1 MTDTAVP
8 IQHRLLITTEV
19 AVRYSRAVG
28 CYVLFRPLRV
38 VMVVMLEAGFVFAG
52 MGAAANMGTPVTFL
66 GYVLAGAVLL
76 AGSNAFLYAFAVRSV
91 RNQLPIGE
99 EWATG
104 FGAEKMLEETAGRRS
119 QTAYSVF
126 TRMTVRDGA
135 VFLHRRT
142 SRSPYV
148 LPVELVPADAQQLL
162 TARLSQ
168 SQ

>member
-28 CYVLFRPLRV
+28 RYVLFRPLRV
-38 VMVVMLEAGFVFAG
+38 IMAAMIEAGFVFAG
-52 MGAAANMGTPVTFL
+52 MGAAANTGTPLTFL
-66 GYVLAGAVLL
+66 GYVLAGGVLV
-76 AGSNAFLYAFAVRSV
+76 AGYNACLYAFAVWSI
-91 RNQLPIGE
+91 RNRLPIGE

-104 FGAEKMLEETAGRRS
+104 FGADKMLEETAGRRS

-126 TRMTVRDGA
+126 TRMTVRDRA

-162 TARLSQ
+162 TARLYQ
-168 SQ
+168 